1 MIKAEP
7 FLPDEDY
14 DNPARVTDFYEFSR
28 ANCLFLNGFKDKVLV
43 FDRFFR
49 KNPEDR
55 GYSISAG
62 QDKLTKFLLNYHF
75 TEKDLA

>member
-28 ANCLFLNGFKDKVLV
+28 ANCLFLNPV
-43 FDRFFR
+43 FLGMSSR
-49 KNPEDR
+49 
-55 GYSISAG
+55 
-62 QDKLTKFLLNYHF
+62 KFLG
-75 TEKDLA
+75 